1 VTFSAQY
8 VARRLGAAV
17 LVLLVVITGTFL
29 LSHAIPADPARAAA
43 GLHAGVAQ
51 VRAVS
56 HQLGLDQPLW
66 DQYGTYMANVLRGN
80 LGISY
85 VSRTSI
91 APQLAAAVPA
101 TLELVV
107 YSFLVCAIF
116 GVIAGMG
123 QAWWPRKVGTHLVRG
138 TSILGTALPVFWFAI
153 ILQLVFAARLAWF
166 PIESRLS
173 SNTIPPPHITGFYT
187 LDALLTGRWTTFGDA
202 AAHLVLPVLSL
213 VAWMFALT
221 SRVAEKSF
229 ATELTRP
236 YVQTAKAR
244 GVTSGRLLWRHV
256 LRNALNPIITMLGL
270 QFGWLLGGTILV
282 EVVFSWGGI
291 GSVMYTAL
299 QNFDYP
305 VIEAVTLVSTIA
317 FVVVNLCVDLLYP
330 VIDPRIRSSG

>member
-1 VTFSAQY
+1 MTFSVQY

-43 GLHAGVAQ
+43 GLHAGAAQ
-51 VRAVS
+51 VAAVA
-56 HQLGLDQPLW
+56 HQLGLDRPLW
-66 DQYGTYMANVLRGN
+66 DQYGTYMANLLHGN

-91 APQLAAAVPA
+91 EPILFAAIPA

-107 YSFLVCAIF
+107 YSFLVCAVF
-116 GVIAGMG
+116 GVIVGMAE
-123 QAWWPRKVGTHLVRG
+123 AWRPRKVSTHLVRG
-138 TSILGTALPVFWFAI
+138 ASILGTALPVFWFAI
-153 ILQLVFAARLAWF
+153 ILQLVFAAHLGWF
-166 PIESRLS
+166 PIVGRLGGD
-173 SNTIPPPHITGFYT
+173 TLPPPHVTGFYT
-187 LDALLTGRWTTFGDA
+187 IDALLAGQWSTFGDA
-202 AAHLVLPVLSL
+202 VMHLVLPVLSL

-236 YVQTAKAR
+236 YVQTAVAR
-244 GVTSGRLLWRHV
+244 GITSRRLLWRHV

-330 VIDPRIRSSG
+330 VIDPRIRRT

>member
-1 VTFSAQY
+1 VTFTAQY

-29 LSHAIPADPARAAA
+29 LAHAIPADPARAAA
-43 GLHAGVAQ
+43 GLHAGAAQVQAVAQ
-51 VRAVS
+51 
-56 HQLGLDQPLW
+56 QLGLNRPLW
-66 DQYGTYMANVLRGN
+66 AQYGTYIGDLLQGN

-85 VSRTSI
+85 VSRTAI
-91 APQLAAAVPA
+91 APMLFAAIPA
-101 TLELVV
+101 TLELVC
-107 YSFLVCAIF
+107 YSFLICAVF
-116 GVIAGMG
+116 GVIAGMA
-123 QAWWPRKVGTHLVRG
+123 QAWWPRKTGTYLVRG
-138 TSILGTALPVFWFAI
+138 ASILGTALPVFWFAI
-153 ILQLVFAARLAWF
+153 ILQLVFAAHLGWF
-166 PIESRLS
+166 PIVGRLGGD
-173 SNTIPPPHITGFYT
+173 TVPPPDITGFYT
-187 LDALLTGRWTTFGDA
+187 IDALLAGQWSTFGDA
-202 AAHLVLPVLSL
+202 AMHLVLPVLSL
-213 VAWMFALT
+213 VSWMFALT

-236 YVQTAKAR
+236 YVQTAVAR
-244 GVTSGRLLWRHV
+244 GITSRRLLWRHV

-330 VIDPRIRSSG
+330 VIDPRIRRT

>member
-1 VTFSAQY
+1 VTFSVQY

-43 GLHAGVAQ
+43 GLHAGAAQ
-51 VRAVS
+51 VAAVA
-56 HQLGLDQPLW
+56 HQLGLDRPLW
-66 DQYGTYMANVLRGN
+66 AQYGTYMANLLHGN

-91 APQLAAAVPA
+91 APMLFAAIPA
-101 TLELVV
+101 TLELVF
-107 YSFLVCAIF
+107 YSFVVCAVF
-116 GVIAGMG
+116 GVLVGMAE
-123 QAWWPRKVGTHLVRG
+123 AWWPRKISTHVLRG
-138 TSILGTALPVFWFAI
+138 ASILGTALPVFWFAI
-153 ILQLVFAARLAWF
+153 ILQLVFAAHLGWF
-166 PIESRLS
+166 PIVGRLGGD
-173 SNTIPPPHITGFYT
+173 TLPPPHVTGFYT
-187 LDALLTGRWTTFGDA
+187 IDALLAGQWSTFGDA
-202 AAHLVLPVLSL
+202 VMHLVLPVLSL

-236 YVQTAKAR
+236 YVQTAVAR
-244 GVTSGRLLWRHV
+244 GVTSRRLLWRHV

-282 EVVFSWGGI
+282 EVVFSWGGV

-305 VIEAVTLVSTIA
+305 VIEAVTLVTTIA

-330 VIDPRIRSSG
+330 VIDPRIRRT

>member
-1 VTFSAQY
+1 VTFSVQY

-43 GLHAGVAQ
+43 GLHAGAAQ
-51 VRAVS
+51 VAAVA
-56 HQLGLDQPLW
+56 HQLGLDRPLW
-66 DQYGTYMANVLRGN
+66 DQYGTYMANLLHGN

-91 APQLAAAVPA
+91 EPILFAAIPA

-107 YSFLVCAIF
+107 YSFLVCAVF
-116 GVIAGMG
+116 GVIVGMAE
-123 QAWWPRKVGTHLVRG
+123 AWWPRKVSTHLVRG
-138 TSILGTALPVFWFAI
+138 ASILGTALPVFWFAI
-153 ILQLVFAARLAWF
+153 ILQLVFAAHLGWF
-166 PIESRLS
+166 PIVGRLGGD
-173 SNTIPPPHITGFYT
+173 TLPPPHVTGFYT
-187 LDALLTGRWTTFGDA
+187 IDALLAGQWSTFGDA
-202 AAHLVLPVLSL
+202 VMHLVLPVLSL

-236 YVQTAKAR
+236 YVQTAVAR
-244 GVTSGRLLWRHV
+244 GITSRRLLWRHV

-330 VIDPRIRSSG
+330 VIDPRIRRT

>member
-1 VTFSAQY
+1 MTFSVQY

-43 GLHAGVAQ
+43 GLHAGAAQ
-51 VRAVS
+51 VAAVA
-56 HQLGLDQPLW
+56 HQLGLDRPLW
-66 DQYGTYMANVLRGN
+66 DQYGTYMANLLHGN

-91 APQLAAAVPA
+91 EPILFAAIPA

-107 YSFLVCAIF
+107 YSFLVCAVF
-116 GVIAGMG
+116 GVIVGMAE
-123 QAWWPRKVGTHLVRG
+123 AWWPRKVSTHLVRG
-138 TSILGTALPVFWFAI
+138 ASILGTALPVFWFAI
-153 ILQLVFAARLAWF
+153 ILQLVFAAHLGWF
-166 PIESRLS
+166 PIVGRLGGD
-173 SNTIPPPHITGFYT
+173 TLPPPHVTGFYT
-187 LDALLTGRWTTFGDA
+187 IDALLAGQWSTFGDA
-202 AAHLVLPVLSL
+202 VMHLVLPVLSL

-236 YVQTAKAR
+236 YVQTAVAR
-244 GVTSGRLLWRHV
+244 GITSRRLLWRHV

-330 VIDPRIRSSG
+330 VIDPRIRRT